1 MFFETVSFSLVS
13 HVLSRP
19 RVHGGAKRGVRV
31 GAAHPELVHVGLGE
45 EHRAAARERLVT
57 VLSNAPGTS
66 GATKSRSAFEPA
78 VVGAPGT
85 KKLSLTAIGTPSRRL
100 GTCAHSV
107 VAPNV
112 SSRLVSFSTRGNDD
126 DDDDAREADRA
137 RLLLRSSLASAR
149 SIARGNT
156 PPMNALRCR
165 VAPIRR
171 VAAVR
176 RSDALVAP
184 DRSATAV
191 STRVDAVR
199 GKRDISRARTQNES
213 GAASAPAP
221 GAASRAS
228 RSRRALRTTRRGREL
243 CRRENSARRA
253 LRRQGTAVTRGGF
266 VNWRKVQRTG
276 DENTRSE
283 RCATHAST
291 RRWQVCWIPPRVARG
306 GPPPPRMASSRA
318 SPRASC
324 WSAPR
329 RSCWCVISV
338 SLVVLHFP
346 MDARCVQRRSRRS
359 RRSSPLAARW
369 HPERRAAES
378 PRAPRRASRARES
391 RGSDPPVPLFLSAQV
406 RGGVPGR
413 SASLRESSHDLYKSA
428 RCSATWFDH
437 VQFTGGTSFQ
447 RSRTTSSRPTAWTR
461 RCCTATTPGA
471 RRRRSLASPACWGTW
486 RISPRT

>member
-1 MFFETVSFSLVS
+1 M
-13 HVLSRP
+13 
-19 RVHGGAKRGVRV
+19 
-31 GAAHPELVHVGLGE
+31 
-45 EHRAAARERLVT
+45 
-57 VLSNAPGTS
+57 
-66 GATKSRSAFEPA
+66 
-78 VVGAPGT
+78 
-85 KKLSLTAIGTPSRRL
+85 TAIGTPSRRL

-199 GKRDISRARTQNES
+199 GKRDISRARTPKES

-266 VNWRKVQRTG
+266 DWRKVQRTG

-324 WSAPR
+324 WAAPR

-346 MDARCVQRRSRRS
+346 MDARCVRETLETLETLEPSRSKMAS
-359 RRSSPLAARW
+359 RT
-369 HPERRAAES
+369 
-378 PRAPRRASRARES
+378 PRRRVATRSATRVTRARI
-391 RGSDPPVPLFLSAQV
+391 
-406 RGGVPGR
+406 PG
-413 SASLRESSHDLYKSA
+413 L
-428 RCSATWFDH
+428 
-437 VQFTGGTSFQ
+437 
-447 RSRTTSSRPTAWTR
+447 
-461 RCCTATTPGA
+461 
-471 RRRRSLASPACWGTW
+471 
-486 RISPRT
+486 